1 MVRLSSYLQYWR
13 VPVAS
18 PRHARHPVLAALG
31 AAIRRARRERSVSQE
46 GLALLTDIDRSY
58 MGSIERGDQNI
69 GVMHLARIASAL
81 DMTISELVMD
91 AEL

>member
-1 MVRLSSYLQYWR
+1 L
-13 VPVAS
+13 
-18 PRHARHPVLAALG
+18 
-31 AAIRRARRERSVSQE
+31 AIRRARRERLISQE

-69 GVMHLARIASAL
+69 GLMHLVRIASAL
-81 DMTISELVMD
+81 GMSVSELVLD

>member
-1 MVRLSSYLQYWR
+1 M
-13 VPVAS
+13 
-18 PRHARHPVLAALG
+18 
-31 AAIRRARRERSVSQE
+31 
-46 GLALLTDIDRSY
+46 TDIDRSY

>member
-1 MVRLSSYLQYWR
+1 
-13 VPVAS
+13 
-18 PRHARHPVLAALG
+18 VLASLG
-31 AAIRRARRERSVSQE
+31 AAIRRARRDRAISQE
-46 GLALLTDIDRSY
+46 GLALLTEIDRSY

-81 DMTISELVMD
+81 GMTVSELVLD